1 MSIIL
6 NDNLDTQFNKPL
18 DTRFG
23 PYTDVA
29 TALTQ
34 VPAFRRYIGLT
45 IGIGSNPVVE
55 YWFNDGILDVD
66 FVIKTVD
73 SVVDW
78 GEIEGTLSNQT
89 DLQNALN
96 SKQDSLGFT
105 PENVSNK
112 STTLDAD
119 KLSNTKY
126 PSVKSVYD
134 WAVGLFATIT
144 QLGTKQD
151 TLVSGTNIKTI
162 NSNTLL
168 GSGDVVID
176 KTSVGL
182 GNVANVDT
190 TNASN
195 ITSGTLG
202 DARLSSNVTTQGN
215 TFNAANKLVQLD
227 ATAKL
232 PAVDGSQ
239 LTNLPSFSPP
249 NGLLKIASAISTTFQ
264 NVTDYLANASV
275 LFLNSRRVGIG
286 KDTSVTTQSVAV
298 VEVQDANTSIVLKP
312 NGTGGIIASVPDGT
326 ATGGNARGTNAV
338 DLQTFRSVNT
348 QVASAGS
355 SVISGGRDNLNSS
368 VYGFIGAGYNNRI
381 GIFSGG
387 NNDIAVICGGQNN
400 QTQGPSNWQFI
411 GGGASN
417 FNSSGYGVVSGG
429 QSNTASTNTHAT
441 VVGGFSNVASGQYS
455 VAGGNGNTA
464 SGFRSGALS
473 GAGLVSSGQ
482 HSVIAGG
489 NDSIINGNYSFLGSG
504 QLNTI
509 GNGTHNATS
518 GGRSNVINNGVDYS
532 FLGGGQSNTI
542 SGASGGADW
551 GVICGGQSNTIE
563 NSYTSILGGN
573 NNYAFGLFSS
583 VLGTKDGY
591 SYLYGS
597 TVSSGGLFSTRG
609 DAQQSL
615 LTARN
620 SSTLTTGATLVL
632 SLDGTGTTNLI
643 IPSGNNRAW
652 NVQVDTIAV
661 VTAITGTA
669 TGVSVGHCYRETK
682 QLLFKRI
689 GGTSSIV
696 GTVDTSA
703 IKSDSG
709 MSTASITISAGG
721 SQQMAI
727 TFTAPT
733 FAGGGSVTCR
743 VVSKVML
750 VEVAY

>member
-55 YWFNDGILDVD
+55 YWFNDGILDAD

-73 SVVDW
+73 SVVEW

-134 WAVGLFATIT
+134 WAVGLFATIS

-176 KTSVGL
+176 KSSVGL

-190 TNASN
+190 RDASN
-195 ITSGTLG
+195 ISSGTLG

-227 ATAKL
+227 GTAKL

-264 NVTDYLANASV
+264 VVKDYVDNVSV

-298 VEVQDANTSIVLKP
+298 VEVQDTNTSIVLKP
-312 NGTGGIIASVPDGT
+312 NGMGGIIASVPDGT
-326 ATGGNARGTNAV
+326 ATGGNARGENSI
-338 DLQTFRSVNT
+338 DLQLIRSSAN
-348 QVASAGS
+348 QVAKSNFAG
-355 SVISGGRDNLNSS
+355 ILSGR
-368 VYGFIGAGYNNRI
+368 NNRI
-381 GIFSGG
+381 STLGGNAGAGDYSFIGGGQGNTIDNTSGG
-387 NNDIAVICGGQNN
+387 AYNFIGGGQNN
-400 QTQGPSNWQFI
+400 TIPNNTSYATIIGGSGNSGTSSGYSYWTV

-417 FNSSGYGVVSGG
+417 NASSNYSTVSGG

-441 VVGGFSNVASGQYS
+441 VVGGNGNTSSGQYS
-455 VAGGNGNTA
+455 V
-464 SGFRSGALS
+464 S
-473 GAGLVSSGQ
+473 
-482 HSVIAGG
+482 
-489 NDSIINGNYSFLGSG
+489 
-504 QLNTI
+504 
-509 GNGTHNATS
+509 
-518 GGRSNVINNGVDYS
+518 
-532 FLGGGQSNTI
+532 GGQSNTV
-542 SGASGGADW
+542 SGTRSFAF
-551 GVICGGQSNTIE
+551 GQSNNISVNE
-563 NSYTSILGGN
+563 AGALGIANIISGVSSYAIGGAFGEQSAITSSYSFLSGTRGKAYLRGSRVHTILGFEQGN
-573 NNYAFGLFSS
+573 SQIQELISW
-583 VLGTKDGY
+583 KQD
-591 SYLYGS
+591 
-597 TVSSGGLFSTRG
+597 
-609 DAQQSL
+609 
-615 LTARN
+615 
-620 SSTLTTGATLVL
+620 TLTTAATTAI
-632 SLDGTGTTNLI
+632 SLDGTGSTNLL
-643 IPSGNNRAW
+643 IPNGNNRAW
-652 NVQVDTIAV
+652 NVQIDTIAV

-669 TGVSVGHCYRETK
+669 TGVSVGHCYSETK

-703 IKSDSG
+703 IKSDTS
-709 MSTASITISAGG
+709 MSTAALTVTAGA

-727 TFTAPT
+727 TFTGPT

-743 VVSKVML
+743 VVSKVSL

>member
-45 IGIGSNPVVE
+45 IGIGSNPVIE
-55 YWFNDGILDVD
+55 YWFNDGILDAD

-73 SVVDW
+73 SVVEW

-134 WAVGLFATIT
+134 WAIGLFATIT

-176 KTSVGL
+176 KTSIGL

-195 ITSGTLG
+195 ISSGTLG
-202 DARLSSNVTTQGN
+202 DARLSTNVTTQGN

-227 ATAKL
+227 GTAKL

-239 LTNLPSFSPP
+239 LTNLPSFTPP

-264 NVTDYLANASV
+264 VVKDYLDNASV
-275 LFLNSRRVGIG
+275 LFLNSRRIGIG

-298 VEVQDANTSIVLKP
+298 VEVQDTNTSIVLKP

-326 ATGGNARGTNAV
+326 ATGGNARGANAV
-338 DLQTFRSVNT
+338 DLQTSRGAATN
-348 QVASAGS
+348 VASG
-355 SVISGGRDNLNSS
+355 LNS
-368 VYGFIGAGYNNRI
+368 A
-381 GIFSGG
+381 
-387 NNDIAVICGGQNN
+387 
-400 QTQGPSNWQFI
+400 I
-411 GGGASN
+411 GGGLSNTASSN
-417 FNSSGYGVVSGG
+417 YSTISGG

-441 VVGGFSNVASGQYS
+441 VVGGQS
-455 VAGGNGNTA
+455 NTA
-464 SGFRSGALS
+464 SGAGA
-473 GAGLVSSGQ
+473 
-482 HSVIAGG
+482 IAGG
-489 NDSIINGNYSFLGSG
+489 LSCISSG
-504 QLNTI
+504 
-509 GNGTHNATS
+509 GNGSVALGNGSQATNAYALAF
-518 GGRSNVINNGVDYS
+518 GYQAIA
-532 FLGGGQSNTI
+532 
-542 SGASGGADW
+542 SGAHSLAAIYGAAASGNSSVALGRGSRSTGTNSCALNS
-551 GVICGGQSNTIE
+551 GLSTGE
-563 NSYTSILGGN
+563 NSLSQGN
-573 NNYAFGLFSS
+573 LSEPSTLNSSAFGLGSYTALNNQQS
-583 VLGTKDGY
+583 LGNYTGNYKGDSQMSRVTY
-591 SYLYGS
+591 PINTGS
-597 TVSSGGLFSTRG
+597 VSSGGTYTF
-609 DAQQSL
+609 
-615 LTARN
+615 
-620 SSTLTTGATLVL
+620 TGAQ
-632 SLDGTGTTNLI
+632 LI
-643 IPSGNNRAW
+643 IPKNGSYSSGVTQAYLCRAKFIYGARNKSGTVTTINNK
-652 NVQVDTIAV
+652 DCF
-661 VTAITGTA
+661 TAIYDFAAKSTNG
-669 TGVSVGHCYRETK
+669 
-682 QLLFKRI
+682 I
-689 GGTSSIV
+689 GGALIGTPTLQTSF
-696 GTVDTSA
+696 
-703 IKSDSG
+703 SDSNLLG
-709 MSTASITISAGG
+709 TTISITIG
-721 SQQMAI
+721 SSGQI
-727 TFTAPT
+727 LYSFTPPSWI
-733 FAGGGSVTCR
+733 GGGTIEFR
-743 VVSKVML
+743 GTL
-750 VEVAY
+750 HLEFTEIGLF